1 MKSLTFARISTVLCI
16 LLLLDG
22 CGAGGSTT
30 SASGGTGGTGSPAY
44 AAGQVQ
50 GFGSIFVNGVEFET
64 NRAAF
69 TVDGRAGTS
78 QNDLAIGM
86 VVTVKGSFRGATGNA
101 VSVSYHDV
109 IEGYVDDKLNA
120 NTLVVMGQT
129 VEVDENTRYQNVS
142 GITNIHVGD
151 IVELSGFV
159 KGPGLVAAT
168 FVRSK
173 STLPVDYE
181 VHGFVSG
188 HDALAKTFAIGNLT
202 VSYAGASAVSG
213 LPAVGVWD
221 GLLVAVKGDSYAPA
235 SKTLSATAVA
245 AEDDSVNGASEAE
258 VEGYVT
264 AVQGGNRFM
273 VGAYTIQTDSA
284 TRYEDGTPAD
294 LGLGAYL
301 EVEGTVA
308 GGVIYAETIEFKNK
322 VRIEASVASVNL
334 SAGTLTFYGL
344 GGLTVSVNART
355 DYNNARGLAD
365 VSVGNFVRVTG
376 RAAGSS
382 PGSVIATLIDWEAS
396 APTPE
401 PKLRG
406 PLTSDPA
413 DPFVNVLGVPI
424 DTSGWP
430 DSRFAGTVSGR
441 NAFFATAR
449 AFDIV
454 SLNGQESGT
463 TVNWRSISFQQ

>member
-1 MKSLTFARISTVLCI
+1 MKSLMFARFSTVLCL

-30 SASGGTGGTGSPAY
+30 SASGGTGGTGIS
-44 AAGQVQ
+44 AGSVTA
-50 GFGSIFVNGVEFET
+50 FGSIFVNGVEFET

-78 QNDLAIGM
+78 QTDLAIGM
-86 VVTVKGSFRGATGNA
+86 VVTVKGSFGGAMGNA

-109 IEGYVDDKLNA
+109 IEGYVDEKLNA
-120 NTLVVMGQT
+120 NTVVVMGQT

-142 GITNIHVGD
+142 GIADVHVGS

-181 VHGFVSG
+181 VHGFVSS

-202 VSYAGASAVSG
+202 VSYAGAGTISA
-213 LPAVGVWD
+213 LPANGLWD

-235 SKTLSATAVA
+235 SKTLIATTVA
-245 AEDDSVNGASEAE
+245 AEDDNVNGASEAE

-264 AVQGGNRFM
+264 AVQGGGRFM
-273 VGAYTIQTDSA
+273 VGAYTILTDSA
-284 TRYEDGTPAD
+284 TRYEDGTVAD

-322 VRIEASVASVNL
+322 VRIEASVASVDAA
-334 SAGTLTFYGL
+334 AGTLTFYGL

-355 DYNNARGLAD
+355 DYNNARSLAD
-365 VSVGNFVRVTG
+365 VSVGNYVRITG
-376 RAAGSS
+376 RAAGLS
-382 PGSVIATLIDWEAS
+382 PGSVIATLVDWEAS
-396 APTPE
+396 APTLE

-406 PLTSDPA
+406 PITADPA
-413 DPFVNVLGVPI
+413 DPFVTVLGVPM
-424 DTSGWP
+424 DTSGWS
-430 DSRFAGTVSGR
+430 DSRFGGTVSGR
-441 NAFFATAR
+441 SAFFATAG

-454 SLNGQESGT
+454 SLNGQGSGT
-463 TVNWRSISFQQ
+463 TVNWRSISLQQ